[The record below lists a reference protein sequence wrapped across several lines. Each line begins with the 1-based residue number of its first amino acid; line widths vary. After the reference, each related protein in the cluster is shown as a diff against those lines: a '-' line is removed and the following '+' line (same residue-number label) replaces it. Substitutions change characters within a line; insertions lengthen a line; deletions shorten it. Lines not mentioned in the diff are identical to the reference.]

1 MNGRLQPGGAA
12 GALWT
17 RSLPKIMLGDRAT
30 AEDVVQDALA
40 R

>member
-12 GALWT
+12 GAPLT
-17 RSLPKIMLGDRAT
+17 RSPRKIMLGDRAGI
-30 AEDVVQDALA
+30 Q